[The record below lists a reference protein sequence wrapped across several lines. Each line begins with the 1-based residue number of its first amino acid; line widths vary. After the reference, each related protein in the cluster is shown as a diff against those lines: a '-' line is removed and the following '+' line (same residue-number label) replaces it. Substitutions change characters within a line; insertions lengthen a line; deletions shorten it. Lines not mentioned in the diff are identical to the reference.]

1 MSNVILDLDSIWVSI
16 FTLTVISLFS
26 KEITVHILGSFGGTK
41 YMETGIK
48 YVRSIYYQVST
59 FYMTKNEISPFY
71 INKL

>member
-16 FTLTVISLFS
+16 FTLTVISIFS

-48 YVRSIYYQVST
+48 YVKELKYLLS
-59 FYMTKNEISPFY
+59 N
-71 INKL
+71 INFLHDQK

>member
-16 FTLTVISLFS
+16 FTLMPLTVISLFS

-48 YVRSIYYQVST
+48 YV
-59 FYMTKNEISPFY
+59 KE
-71 INKL
+71 

>member
-1 MSNVILDLDSIWVSI
+1 MVYTFPQYSFNKMSNVILDLDSIWVSI

-48 YVRSIYYQVST
+48 YV
-59 FYMTKNEISPFY
+59 KE
-71 INKL
+71 

>member
-1 MSNVILDLDSIWVSI
+1 MQFFAFFSPKWYIFPQYSFNKMSNVILDLDSIWVSI

-48 YVRSIYYQVST
+48 YV
-59 FYMTKNEISPFY
+59 KE
-71 INKL
+71 